1 MRSIENAANNEDAK
15 LNCSRLLPPDNRLSL
30 SFNLDDIG
38 NVNQAEYPLAGQY
51 DGGGGGGNNNNG
63 LFNGTSM
70 FQNTSD
76 GGDLTNQPNASSFAQ
91 LTKGMFVCVCV
102 CVLVCIHSL
111 AKMLLRAFLYGPAFV
126 FRLVSISMM
135 NTSVS
140 PDMANMP
147 VGSIH
152 VPFRLL
158 YGHVF

>member
-76 GGDLTNQPNASSFAQ
+76 DGDLTNQPNASSFAQ
-91 LTKGMFVCVCV
+91 LTKG
-102 CVLVCIHSL
+102 
-111 AKMLLRAFLYGPAFV
+111 KMLLRAFLYGPAFV

-158 YGHVF
+158 YGHFF